1 MWIWGIQVFFFIESK
16 SKFEQLCSLCCKIK
30 SETAVNVVSPQ
41 AMFSTDLI
49 ESKQERVAIN
59 GVEPQMIGML
69 VSYAYTSEVYISKA
83 NVQVKLPNN
92 PPVPLTPSFPL
103 VFPSLFF
110 QSWTQSLCCR
120 LSWQRPTCWTWWLS
134 ERPAVA
140 SWRGRWMRWT
150 VWGFTASLRPTLVR
164 CWRNAAWTTSWST
177 SAVFISRWEEHAD
190 MY

>member
-1 MWIWGIQVFFFIESK
+1 MKYCTNIKNETKYETFVNYETGKQDKQNYQTQYCQISGIINVNMRHSSLFFIESK

-110 QSWTQSLCCR
+110 QS
-120 LSWQRPTCWTWWLS
+120 
-134 ERPAVA
+134 
-140 SWRGRWMRWT
+140 
-150 VWGFTASLRPTLVR
+150 
-164 CWRNAAWTTSWST
+164 
-177 SAVFISRWEEHAD
+177 
-190 MY
+190 